1 MSTID
6 EIREQSKTVWAVSA
20 VPRTGSHAAE
30 NSFSAMLANMRA
42 GKPAGGGES
51 SDDSQQTTVTQV
63 LSDGSVLVTVYEGN
77 RIISETKTRSA
88 NPEQTPAVLSTRT
101 ETSGAAQASQ
111 LAQAASGALWE
122 SALLIFMQRA

>member
-20 VPRTGSHAAE
+20 APRTGGRAAE
-30 NSFSAMLANMRA
+30 DSFSALLKNMRA
-42 GKPAGGGES
+42 GKPAGSGEEK
-51 SDDSQQTTVTQV
+51 DTQTTTVTQV

-101 ETSGAAQASQ
+101 ETSGMAQTAQTAST
-111 LAQAASGALWE
+111 LGE
-122 SALLIFMQRA
+122 SALLNLLQRP

>member
-20 VPRTGSHAAE
+20 APRTGGRAAE
-30 NSFSAMLANMRA
+30 DSFSALLKNMRA
-42 GKPAGGGES
+42 GKPAGSGEEK
-51 SDDSQQTTVTQV
+51 DTQTTTVTQV

-101 ETSGAAQASQ
+101 ETSGMAQM
-111 LAQAASGALWE
+111 AQAASTLGE
-122 SALLIFMQRA
+122 SALLNLLQRP

>member
-20 VPRTGSHAAE
+20 APRTGGRAAE
-30 NSFSAMLANMRA
+30 DSFSALLKNMRA
-42 GKPAGGGES
+42 GKPAGSGAEK
-51 SDDSQQTTVTQV
+51 DTQTATVTQV

-77 RIISETKTRSA
+77 RIVSETKTRSA

-101 ETSGAAQASQ
+101 ETSGMAQM
-111 LAQAASGALWE
+111 AQAASTLGE
-122 SALLIFMQRA
+122 SALLNLLQRP

>member
-20 VPRTGSHAAE
+20 APRTGGRAAE
-30 NSFSAMLANMRA
+30 DSFSALLKNMRA
-42 GKPAGGGES
+42 GKPAGSGEEK
-51 SDDSQQTTVTQV
+51 DTQTTTVTQV
-63 LSDGSVLVTVYEGN
+63 LSDGSVLVTVYEGD

-101 ETSGAAQASQ
+101 ETSGMAQM
-111 LAQAASGALWE
+111 AQAASTLGE
-122 SALLIFMQRA
+122 SALLNLLQRP

>member
-20 VPRTGSHAAE
+20 APRTGGRAAE
-30 NSFSAMLANMRA
+30 DSFSALLKNMRA
-42 GKPAGGGES
+42 GKPAGSGEEK
-51 SDDSQQTTVTQV
+51 DTQTTVTQV

-77 RIISETKTRSA
+77 RIVSETKTRSA

-101 ETSGAAQASQ
+101 ETSGMAQM
-111 LAQAASGALWE
+111 AQAASTLGE
-122 SALLIFMQRA
+122 SALLNLLQRP

>member
-20 VPRTGSHAAE
+20 APRTGGRAAE
-30 NSFSAMLANMRA
+30 DSFSALLKNMRA
-42 GKPAGGGES
+42 GKPAGSGEEK
-51 SDDSQQTTVTQV
+51 DTQTTTVTQV

-77 RIISETKTRSA
+77 RIVSDTKTRSA

-101 ETSGAAQASQ
+101 ETSGMAQM
-111 LAQAASGALWE
+111 AQAASTLGE
-122 SALLIFMQRA
+122 SALLNLLQRP

>member
-20 VPRTGSHAAE
+20 APRTGGRAAE
-30 NSFSAMLANMRA
+30 DSFSALLKNMRA
-42 GKPAGGGES
+42 GKPAGSGEEK
-51 SDDSQQTTVTQV
+51 DAQTTTVTQV

-77 RIISETKTRSA
+77 RIVSETKTRSA

-101 ETSGAAQASQ
+101 ETSGMAQM
-111 LAQAASGALWE
+111 AQAASTLGE
-122 SALLIFMQRA
+122 SALLNLLQRP

>member
-20 VPRTGSHAAE
+20 APRTGGRAAE
-30 NSFSAMLANMRA
+30 DSFSALLKNMRA
-42 GKPAGGGES
+42 GKPAGSGEEK
-51 SDDSQQTTVTQV
+51 DTQTTTVTQV

-77 RIISETKTRSA
+77 RIVSETKTRSA

-101 ETSGAAQASQ
+101 ETSGMAQT
-111 LAQAASGALWE
+111 AQAASTLGE
-122 SALLIFMQRA
+122 SALLNLLQRP

>member
-20 VPRTGSHAAE
+20 APRTGGRAAE
-30 NSFSAMLANMRA
+30 DSFSALLKNMRA
-42 GKPAGGGES
+42 GKPAGSGEEK
-51 SDDSQQTTVTQV
+51 DTQTTTVTQV

-101 ETSGAAQASQ
+101 EMSGMAQM
-111 LAQAASGALWE
+111 AQAASTLGE
-122 SALLIFMQRA
+122 SALLNLLQRP

>member
-20 VPRTGSHAAE
+20 APRTGGRAAE
-30 NSFSAMLANMRA
+30 DSFSALLKNMRA
-42 GKPAGGGES
+42 GKPAGSGEEK
-51 SDDSQQTTVTQV
+51 DTQTTTVTQV

-101 ETSGAAQASQ
+101 ETSGMAHM
-111 LAQAASGALWE
+111 AQAASTLGE
-122 SALLIFMQRA
+122 SALLNLLQRP

>member
-6 EIREQSKTVWAVSA
+6 EIRAQSKTVWAVSA
-20 VPRTGSHAAE
+20 APRTGGRAAE
-30 NSFSAMLANMRA
+30 DSFSALLANMRA
-42 GKPAGGGES
+42 GKPAGSGEEK
-51 SDDSQQTTVTQV
+51 DTQTTTVTQV

-101 ETSGAAQASQ
+101 ETSGMAQMAR
-111 LAQAASGALWE
+111 AASTLGE
-122 SALLIFMQRA
+122 SALLNLLQRP

>member
-20 VPRTGSHAAE
+20 APRTGGRAAE
-30 NSFSAMLANMRA
+30 DSFSALLKNMRA
-42 GKPAGGGES
+42 GKPAGSGEEK
-51 SDDSQQTTVTQV
+51 DTQTTTVTQV

-77 RIISETKTRSA
+77 RIVSETKTRSA

-101 ETSGAAQASQ
+101 ETSGMAQTAQTAST
-111 LAQAASGALWE
+111 LGE
-122 SALLIFMQRA
+122 SALLNLLQRP

>member
-20 VPRTGSHAAE
+20 APRTGGRAAE
-30 NSFSAMLANMRA
+30 DSFSALLKNMRA
-42 GKPAGGGES
+42 GKPAGSGEEK
-51 SDDSQQTTVTQV
+51 DTQTTTVTQV

-101 ETSGAAQASQ
+101 ETSGMAQMAST
-111 LAQAASGALWE
+111 LGE
-122 SALLIFMQRA
+122 RALLNLLQRP

>member
-1 MSTID
+1 MSMID

-30 NSFSAMLANMRA
+30 DSFSAMLANMRA

-51 SDDSQQTTVTQV
+51 SDDSRQTTVTQV

-77 RIISETKTRSA
+77 RVISETKTRSA
-88 NPEQTPAVLSTRT
+88 DPEQTPAVLSTRT
-101 ETSGAAQASQ
+101 ETSGAV
-111 LAQAASGALWE
+111 
-122 SALLIFMQRA
+122 

>member
-20 VPRTGSHAAE
+20 APRTGGRAAE
-30 NSFSAMLANMRA
+30 DSFSALLKNMRA
-42 GKPAGGGES
+42 GKPARSGEEK
-51 SDDSQQTTVTQV
+51 DTQTTTVTQV

-101 ETSGAAQASQ
+101 ETSGMAQM
-111 LAQAASGALWE
+111 AQAASTLGE
-122 SALLIFMQRA
+122 SALLNLLQRP

>member
-20 VPRTGSHAAE
+20 APRTGGRAAE
-30 NSFSAMLANMRA
+30 DSFSALLKNMRA
-42 GKPAGGGES
+42 GKPAGSGEEK
-51 SDDSQQTTVTQV
+51 DTQTTTVTQV

-101 ETSGAAQASQ
+101 ETSGM
-111 LAQAASGALWE
+111 AQAASTLGE
-122 SALLIFMQRA
+122 SALLNLLQRP

>member
-20 VPRTGSHAAE
+20 APRTGGRAAE
-30 NSFSAMLANMRA
+30 DSFSALLKNMRA
-42 GKPAGGGES
+42 GKPAGSGEEK
-51 SDDSQQTTVTQV
+51 DTQTTTVTQV

-77 RIISETKTRSA
+77 RIVSETKTRSA

-101 ETSGAAQASQ
+101 ETSGM
-111 LAQAASGALWE
+111 AQAASTLGE
-122 SALLIFMQRA
+122 SALLNLLQRP

>member
-20 VPRTGSHAAE
+20 APRTGGRAAE
-30 NSFSAMLANMRA
+30 DSFSALLKNMRA
-42 GKPAGGGES
+42 GKPAGSGEEK
-51 SDDSQQTTVTQV
+51 DAQTTTVTQV

-101 ETSGAAQASQ
+101 ETNGMAQM
-111 LAQAASGALWE
+111 AQAASTLGE
-122 SALLIFMQRA
+122 SALLNLLQRP

>member
-20 VPRTGSHAAE
+20 APRTGGRAAE
-30 NSFSAMLANMRA
+30 DSFSALLKNMRA
-42 GKPAGGGES
+42 GKPAGSGEEK
-51 SDDSQQTTVTQV
+51 DAQTTTVTQV

-101 ETSGAAQASQ
+101 ETSGMAQM
-111 LAQAASGALWE
+111 AQAASTLGE
-122 SALLIFMQRA
+122 SALLNLLQRP

>member
-20 VPRTGSHAAE
+20 APRTGGRAAE
-30 NSFSAMLANMRA
+30 DSFSALLKNMRA
-42 GKPAGGGES
+42 GKPAGSGEEK
-51 SDDSQQTTVTQV
+51 DTQTTTVTQV

-77 RIISETKTRSA
+77 RIVSETKTRSA

-101 ETSGAAQASQ
+101 ETSGMAQM
-111 LAQAASGALWE
+111 AQAASALGE
-122 SALLIFMQRA
+122 SALLNLLQRP

>member
-20 VPRTGSHAAE
+20 APRPGGRAAE
-30 NSFSAMLANMRA
+30 DSFSALLKNMRA
-42 GKPAGGGES
+42 GKPAGSGEEK
-51 SDDSQQTTVTQV
+51 DTQTTTVTQV

-101 ETSGAAQASQ
+101 ETSGMAQM
-111 LAQAASGALWE
+111 AQAASTLGE
-122 SALLIFMQRA
+122 SALLNLLQRP

>member
-20 VPRTGSHAAE
+20 APRTGGRAAE
-30 NSFSAMLANMRA
+30 DSFSALLKNMRA
-42 GKPAGGGES
+42 GKPAGSGEEK
-51 SDDSQQTTVTQV
+51 DTQTTTVTQV

-77 RIISETKTRSA
+77 RIVSETKTCSA

-101 ETSGAAQASQ
+101 ETSGMAQM
-111 LAQAASGALWE
+111 AQAASTLGE
-122 SALLIFMQRA
+122 SALLNLLQRP

>member
-20 VPRTGSHAAE
+20 APRTGGRAAE
-30 NSFSAMLANMRA
+30 DSFSALLKNMRA
-42 GKPAGGGES
+42 GKPAGSGEEK
-51 SDDSQQTTVTQV
+51 DTQTTTVTQV

-101 ETSGAAQASQ
+101 ETNGMAQM
-111 LAQAASGALWE
+111 AQAASTLGE
-122 SALLIFMQRA
+122 SALLNLLQRP

>member
-20 VPRTGSHAAE
+20 APRTGGRAAE
-30 NSFSAMLANMRA
+30 DSFSALLKNMRA
-42 GKPAGGGES
+42 GKPAGSGEEK
-51 SDDSQQTTVTQV
+51 DTQTTTVTQV

-77 RIISETKTRSA
+77 RIVSETKTRSA

-101 ETSGAAQASQ
+101 ETSGMAQM
-111 LAQAASGALWE
+111 AQAASTLGE
-122 SALLIFMQRA
+122 RALLNLLQRP

>member
-20 VPRTGSHAAE
+20 APRTGGRAAE
-30 NSFSAMLANMRA
+30 DSFSALLKNMRA
-42 GKPAGGGES
+42 GKPAGSGGEK
-51 SDDSQQTTVTQV
+51 DTQTTTVTQV

-101 ETSGAAQASQ
+101 ETSGMAQM
-111 LAQAASGALWE
+111 AQAASTLGE
-122 SALLIFMQRA
+122 SALLNLLQRP

>member
-51 SDDSQQTTVTQV
+51 SAS
-63 LSDGSVLVTVYEGN
+63 
-77 RIISETKTRSA
+77 SA
-88 NPEQTPAVLSTRT
+88 ESSSSTAATPAPAPST
-101 ETSGAAQASQ
+101 TSSSSS
-111 LAQAASGALWE
+111 SG
-122 SALLIFMQRA
+122 SGGD

>member
-30 NSFSAMLANMRA
+30 DSFSAMLANMRA

-63 LSDGSVLVTVYEGN
+63 LSDGSVVITVYEGS
-77 RIISETKTRSA
+77 RIVSETKSRSA
-88 NPEQTPAVLSTRT
+88 SPEQTPSVLSVRT
-101 ETSGAAQASQ
+101 ETSGAASSTAG
-111 LAQAASGALWE
+111 LPGA
-122 SALLIFMQRA
+122 ALLLNQLQRP

>member
-20 VPRTGSHAAE
+20 APRKGGRAAE
-30 NSFSAMLANMRA
+30 DSFSALLKNMRA
-42 GKPAGGGES
+42 GKPAGSGEEK
-51 SDDSQQTTVTQV
+51 DAQTTTVTQV

-101 ETSGAAQASQ
+101 ETSGMAQM
-111 LAQAASGALWE
+111 AQAASTLGE
-122 SALLIFMQRA
+122 SALLNLLQRP